1 MTSDISPAPPRRII
15 GRILSLG
22 FPLPGVRVDNYSF
35 CSAPAFFDYD
45 ALVVDPSALSRLIEG
60 VADGSL
66 EAKTFGDKRVL
77 NVPERADDVHLV
89 DMLRRRTAEVQA
101 LIERGGVIVC
111 FAHPATTHQLAGMD
125 PFDDYY
131 WLDDIALMPII
142 ASGEG
147 SHMEIRDYQ
156 HPMATFLLGQ
166 QANIAYRAH
175 LIERNLSST
184 APCLSVVA
192 QSYGGATIAAE
203 LPGYSGRIVMLPALK
218 TIPGGEG
225 RYAMSEALQAGIR
238 RMLGVVAEGRAP
250 HWVPH
255 YVLPG
260 MAERSDA
267 VTDARN
273 AAGGAQNALA
283 AAERSHEDLAKYQ
296 RLLWQQGQ
304 VGLEDVVLDALRLI
318 GCDVYA
324 HDPNALEL
332 RVDGHRVLLEIEATD
347 DGPVD
352 LAPHYRLRQR
362 IEAAIRRGGEAPR
375 GAIIINGCR
384 RDLPAERKQQASG
397 ALLTAAET
405 MRYALIPTVA
415 LFDAVA
421 AKLGGDDSLCAAL
434 RRAFHETVGL
444 FEPVLAPPAESA

>member
-1 MTSDISPAPPRRII
+1 MTSDISPVPRRII

-45 ALVVDPSALSRLIEG
+45 ALVIDPAALSRLIEG

-66 EAKTFGDKRVL
+66 EAKTFGDRRVL
-77 NVPERADDVHLV
+77 NVPQRADDVALADV
-89 DMLRRRTAEVQA
+89 LLRRRDETARLLES
-101 LIERGGVIVC
+101 GGVVVC
-111 FAHPATTHQLAGMD
+111 FAHPATAHHTVASAGAI
-125 PFDDYY
+125 DDYY
-131 WLDDIALMPII
+131 WL
-142 ASGEG
+142 GEAAPRLVAG
-147 SHMEIRDYQ
+147 DGTQAQVCDYQ
-156 HPMATFLLGQ
+156 HPMATFVLEQL
-166 QANIAYRAH
+166 ANLSYRAH
-175 LIERNLSST
+175 LIDAET
-184 APCLSVVA
+184 AFA
-192 QSYGGATIAAE
+192 RSYGGAAIGADARAE
-203 LPGYSGRIVMLPALK
+203 HGRIVMLPALK

-225 RYAMSEALQAGIR
+225 RYAMSEALQAGVR

-255 YVLPG
+255 YALPG
-260 MAERSDA
+260 LVERSDA
-267 VTDARN
+267 VADARN
-273 AAGGAQNALA
+273 AAGSAQNALA
-283 AAERSHEDLAKYQ
+283 AAERSHEDLAKYR

-304 VGLEDVVLDALRLI
+304 VGLEDVVLDALRLL

-324 HDPNALEL
+324 HDANALEL
-332 RVDGHRVLLEIEATD
+332 RVDGQRVLLEIEAA

-362 IEAAIRRGGEAPR
+362 IEAGIRRNGEAAR

-384 RDLPAERKQQASG
+384 LEPPAGRKPQASD
-397 ALLTAAET
+397 ALRTAAET

-421 AKLGGDDSLCAAL
+421 AKLGGDDSRCAAL
-434 RRAFHETVGL
+434 RRAFQETVGL
-444 FEPVLAPPAESA
+444 FELVLAPSPESA